1 MLCSIACRVIYSSL
15 ERVVVSGSLVP
26 IGTLLLDHLIALHGS
41 ALRPWRAFRWLF
53 YDGWRLLSWSSWSG

>member
-53 YDGWRLLSWSSWSG
+53 L